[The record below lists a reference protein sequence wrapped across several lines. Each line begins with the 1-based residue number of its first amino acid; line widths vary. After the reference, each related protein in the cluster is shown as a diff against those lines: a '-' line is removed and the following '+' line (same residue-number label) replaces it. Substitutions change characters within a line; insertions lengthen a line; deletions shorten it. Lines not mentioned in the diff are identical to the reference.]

1 MRKLFFW
8 MMTTLAL
15 VIMMTSCSK
24 ISDNYVSAI
33 PSDAVFVAK
42 INVAS
47 MVKKSAEMSIPD
59 IPDIRN
65 IRDSIE
71 AAIDNS
77 PESVRAKL
85 QEIKDNPDNSGIDFS
100 KPIYFAVTSVSRS
113 HAMVVA
119 AVKDRKKLEELF
131 KTLGEDTDD
140 PSANMK
146 LVKRGAFC
154 EVETVGDFC
163 KSAFGD
169 NSVVISFNFD
179 GKSAEDAVSLLSRD
193 AGESILSDNKFDQL
207 LGDGSDFAMYYDYGS
222 LMKSV
227 NTLTGNRSKADIFEG
242 AIGTLSVNFE
252 DGEILL
258 KSKLDCDNEQ
268 YKQILSC
275 VKPANGAFLSSIPA
289 DSYVAMQVGIS
300 DLMPMSAFIKD
311 QMPKSQYDEAN
322 NALTQSFGMDI
333 ESIERSIGG
342 DMAMFIA
349 PQVGAEYPIFGMGIE
364 LKDVQ
369 LWKKIQELLDP
380 LAEQSPEIEKSAT
393 GYVFNQAAALGSDYA
408 LSFDDGKLSFLPK
421 NAPSQSFKSNP
432 YAKTLDNGG
441 VVIDIEGILANPS
454 VKAFA
459 QRGSKVA
466 AFLSFC
472 SSFKAITAQYQDPT
486 KVQQAR
492 IIMANDKNA
501 LASLIDAGIDA
512 FMNLQTN

>member
-1 MRKLFFW
+1 
-8 MMTTLAL
+8 MTTLAL
-15 VIMMTSCSK
+15 VIMMTSCGK
-24 ISDNYVSAI
+24 SDDYASAI

-42 INVAS
+42 SNGAS
-47 MVKKSAEMSIPD
+47 MVTKSAVMSTPD
-59 IPDIRN
+59 IKDQ
-65 IRDSIE
+65 IE
-71 AAIDNS
+71 AAIEET
-77 PESVRAKL
+77 PENLRAKV

-113 HAMVVA
+113 RAMVVA
-119 AVKDRKKLEELF
+119 AVKDRKKLEELI
-131 KTLGEDTDD
+131 KTFGEDPKD
-140 PSANMK
+140 PRANLK
-146 LVKRGAFC
+146 VVKRGAFS

-163 KSAFGD
+163 KFAFGD
-169 NSVVISFNFD
+169 NSAVFSFNFD

-193 AGESILSDNKFDQL
+193 VGESILSNDKFDQL

-242 AIGTLSVNFE
+242 AIGNLSVNFE
-252 DGEILL
+252 NGEILL

-275 VKPANGAFLSSIPA
+275 VKPAKGAFLSSIPA

-300 DLMPMSAFIKD
+300 DLTPMLTFIKD
-311 QMPKSQYDEAN
+311 QMPSQYDEAN
-322 NALTQSFGMDI
+322 NALSQSFGMDM
-333 ESIERSIGG
+333 EAVGRCIGG

-349 PQVGAEYPIFGMGIE
+349 PQLGAEYPIFGMGIE
-364 LKDVQ
+364 LKDAQ

-380 LAEQSPEIEKSAT
+380 MAEQSPEIEKIAT
-393 GYVFNQAAALGSDYA
+393 GYVFNQAAALGGDYA

-432 YAKTLDNGG
+432 YAKTLDDGG
-441 VVIDIEGILANPS
+441 VVVDIEGILANPS

-459 QRGSKVA
+459 QRGREVA

-501 LASLIDAGIDA
+501 LASLVDAGIDA
-512 FMNLQTN
+512 FMTMQTN